1 MPKLSIV
8 KIGGKVIDD
17 LQSLSEFLTGF
28 SLLPSPKIL
37 VHGGGASA
45 TKLAEQMGIPV
56 QMVEGRRIT
65 DEKMLKVVVMVYAGW
80 VNKQVV
86 AMLQARKDDALGLS
100 GADFNL
106 IRSAKRPDQPINYG
120 FVGDVKQVNTKKLRK
135 LLEEDIVPV
144 VAPITH
150 DGAGNLLNTNA
161 DTIAT
166 EIAIALSQQY
176 DVRLGY
182 CFEKSGV
189 LSDPEN
195 ENSVLKNLA
204 SSHYQQLKEAGNI
217 HSGMIPKLD
226 NAYRAVE
233 AGVEVV
239 KVMHH
244 SDIHRWQPDVPPEK
258 INFGTTLMI
267 DE

>member
-28 SLLPSPKIL
+28 SLLPNPKVL

-45 TKLAEQMGIPV
+45 TKLAKQMGIPV

-65 DEKMLKVVVMVYAGW
+65 DEKMLKVVVMIYAGW

-86 AMLQARKDDALGLS
+86 AMLQARKNDAFGLS

-106 IRSAKRPDQPINYG
+106 IRSVKRPSQPIDYG
-120 FVGDVKQVNTKKLRK
+120 LVGDVQKINTERLSK
-135 LLEEDIVPV
+135 LLDENVVPV

-166 EIAIALSQQY
+166 ELAIAMSQQY
-176 DVRLGY
+176 EVRLGY

-189 LSDPEN
+189 LSDSKD
-195 ENSVLKNLA
+195 ENSVVENLKV
-204 SSHYQQLKEAGNI
+204 SHYQQLKEAGNI

-226 NAYRAVE
+226 NAYRAAE

-239 KVMHH
+239 KIMHH

-258 INFGTTLMI
+258 LNFGTTLSN
-267 DE
+267 EQ